1 MPLDASYENSARN
14 QEKVMMK
21 IDKNKIFAVI
31 MAGGKGERL
40 WPLSTEERPKP
51 LISLNGQQTLLEDTV
66 QRLFPLLNAENI
78 FVITDE
84 KSAVQAREILMLPEE
99 NIIAEPCRRNTAPC
113 IALAAALIRRRCA
126 DATMIVLPADH
137 RITPVKRFQEDLFDC
152 IWQAQDGFLTI
163 LGVTPD
169 KPATGYGYINAGDK
183 IAPGIYKVNAFKEK
197 PDFETAQHYM
207 MDGNYWWNCGIFVWQ
222 ISTIADAFKKYAPSL
237 YSKFDSWAK
246 GGNFSEDFETCEKIS
261 IDYAIME
268 KAGNV
273 VVKQASFQWNDL
285 GTLGALY
292 EITMK
297 DFHENAISTQGKLQ
311 LEESDQNL
319 IFCDDNTEIRLEKIK
334 RCAVIKS
341 GKSLLITTKW

>member
-1 MPLDASYENSARN
+1 
-14 QEKVMMK
+14 MK
-21 IDKNKIFAVI
+21 IDKSKIFAVI

-66 QRLFPLLNAENI
+66 QRLFPLLNAENV

-113 IALAAALIRRRCA
+113 IALAAALIRRKCE
-126 DATMIVLPADH
+126 DATMIILPADH
-137 RITPVKRFQEDLFDC
+137 RIAPVKRFQEDLSDC
-152 IWQAQDGFLTI
+152 IEQAQNGFLTI

-169 KPATGYGYINAGDK
+169 KPATGYGYINAGEK
-183 IAPGIYKVNAFKEK
+183 IGPGVYKVNAFKEK

-222 ISTIADAFKKYAPSL
+222 VKTIVESFKKYNPGL
-237 YSKFDSWAK
+237 YEKIEAWSNGADYQK
-246 GGNFSEDFETCEKIS
+246 DFETCEKIS

-268 KAGNV
+268 KAENV

-297 DFHENAISTQGKLQ
+297 DFHENAISSPGKIQ
-311 LEESDQNL
+311 LDESDRNL
-319 IFCDDNTEIRLEKIK
+319 IFCDDDTEIRLEKIK
-334 RCAVIKS
+334 NCAVIKS
-341 GKSLLITTKW
+341 GKSLLITSKW